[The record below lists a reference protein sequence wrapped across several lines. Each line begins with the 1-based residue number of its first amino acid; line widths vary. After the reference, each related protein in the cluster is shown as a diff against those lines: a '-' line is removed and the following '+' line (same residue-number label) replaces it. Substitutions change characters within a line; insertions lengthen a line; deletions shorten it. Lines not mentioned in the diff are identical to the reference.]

1 MIQEQKHLQL
11 KALQVGQRQT
21 VVDAEILEMLKHV
34 GMGHTNRSHERMH
47 QQHNPVHVDR

>member
-1 MIQEQKHLQL
+1 MIQEQKHLQH

-34 GMGHTNRSHERMH
+34 GKG
-47 QQHNPVHVDR
+47 VYK